1 MKLLF
6 DHNLS
11 HRLVDHLSDLFP
23 NSSHVRLVALEQT
36 DDRLIWDY
44 AIKHGYVI
52 VTQDADF
59 IDWNRSLARRLKL
72 LFGFDVETHP
82 WQKQSNESGLALTP
96 SECWTPNQKWR
107 LLKCDSK
114 SWFIC
119 CS

>member
-11 HRLVDHLSDLFP
+11 HRLVDRLSDLFP
-23 NSSHVRLVALEQT
+23 NSSHVRLVALEQA

-59 IDWNRSLARRLKL
+59 IDWNKIFGAPPKIIWIRCGNQSLAETEKRIRASAHTIGML
-72 LFGFDVETHP
+72 DAQSEMEIVEV
-82 WQKQSNESGLALTP
+82 W
-96 SECWTPNQKWR
+96 
-107 LLKCDSK
+107 
-114 SWFIC
+114 
-119 CS
+119 